1 MTDTESSRETLTDLA
16 TDEASRST
24 YEHSLTEPSGKENEK
39 DLESGG
45 RYRSVNP
52 GSGKLMSLLDQLEE
66 KLVRMED
73 VLNRIDSLNYGRCEH
88 CNAEIEADLLSKDPL
103 LRKCRNH
110 LTGEADTPEGIADAV

>member
-1 MTDTESSRETLTDLA
+1 MTETESSREILTDLS
-16 TDEASRST
+16 TDEAPMSI
-24 YEHSLTEPSGKENEK
+24 YEHSLTEPSGKEDEK
-39 DLESGG
+39 DLESVS
-45 RYRSVNP
+45 RYHLANP

-103 LRKCRNH
+103 SRKCRNH
-110 LTGEADTPEGIADAV
+110 LTGEAGTPKGIAGTV